1 MLGCLGMFFFGMSL
15 MSGGL
20 QKFAGNWLRTFIARM
35 TSNTGCCR
43 RRG

>member
-35 TSNTGCCR
+35 TSNTGRCH